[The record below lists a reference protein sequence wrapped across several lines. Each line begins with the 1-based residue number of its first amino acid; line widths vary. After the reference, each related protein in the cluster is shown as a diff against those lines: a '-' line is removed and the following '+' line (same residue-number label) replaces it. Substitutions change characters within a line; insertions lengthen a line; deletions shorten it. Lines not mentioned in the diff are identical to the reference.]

1 MVSKMRIFL
10 VLCSWLA
17 AFPAL
22 ALPSDSEQPVNI
34 EADWAEADEV
44 RRITI
49 YKGRVIVIQGTIKI
63 TGDVVTFYYN
73 EARELSKLVSVGR
86 PARFHQQVDET
97 GKMQRARATRIE
109 YLVPTDTMIL
119 LEDATLSEGG
129 DRVSADRIVYDTL
142 NGRLKAEVKPPAVA
156 KGKDGANKKPAK
168 PTRRVR
174 ITITPDSSKKP

>member
-1 MVSKMRIFL
+1 MVSEMRIFF

-17 AFPAL
+17 AFSAY
-22 ALPSDSEQPVNI
+22 ALPSDSEQPVSI

-73 EARELSKLVSVGR
+73 EARELSKLASVGR

-119 LEDATLSEGG
+119 LENATLSEGG

-156 KGKDGANKKPAK
+156 KGKDGAKKEAAK
-168 PTRRVR
+168 PKRRVR
-174 ITITPDSSKKP
+174 ITITPDSSKKR